1 MRDRPSDL
9 SLSKRADPAYL
20 GAFKAL
26 LKRLLAN
33 VNASP
38 KEPISVYLAG
48 GAAMHLYTGI
58 RISDDVDAVFSRKLL
73 VPADTQVLYRDS
85 QGKPRS
91 LYFDPNYNESFALL
105 HEDAHEDAMRLPLTG
120 IKGVRILVLQPVDL
134 AVSKLSRFAEID
146 RADILQL
153 AKDGLITAKALRQRA
168 GQALSGYVGNPAP
181 LRTSLNLACRDIEA
195 LGRRLRTRFR
205 TSRVGS

>member
-1 MRDRPSDL
+1 MRDRPLDL
-9 SLSKRADPAYL
+9 TLSKRADPAYL
-20 GAFKAL
+20 TAFKAL

-33 VNASP
+33 VKASP

-58 RISDDVDAVFSRKLL
+58 RISDDIDAVFSRKLL
-73 VPADTQVLYRDS
+73 VPADVQVLYRDS
-85 QGKPRS
+85 AGKPRS

-105 HEDAHEDAMRLPLTG
+105 HEDAHEDAMRLPLKG

-153 AKDGLITAKALRQRA
+153 AKDGLITAKALRRRA
-168 GQALSGYVGNPAP
+168 RQALPGYVGDPAP
-181 LRTSLNLACRDIEA
+181 LRTSLNLVCRDIAA
-195 LGRRLRTRFR
+195 LGRKRKA
-205 TSRVGS
+205 GKA